1 MDRAFLVLSAIFA
14 FVAVAA
20 GAFGSHA
27 LRGKLTE
34 ERLNTFETAVRY
46 QLWHALA
53 LFAVVFVDTL
63 GPLRR
68 VGRTGYVFITRLI
81 AFRPFTLPG
90 ALAGWLFVA
99 GVLLFSG
106 SLYALALTGARRWG
120 AVTPFGGVCLLAGW
134 ASLAW
139 AILVH

>member
-1 MDRAFLVLSAIFA
+1 MDRAFLVLGAMFA

-27 LRGKLTE
+27 LRAKLKS
-34 ERLNTFETAVRY
+34 ERLVTFETAVRY

-53 LFAVVFVDTL
+53 LFAVAFVDTL
-63 GPLRR
+63 GPLRQ
-68 VGRTGYVFITRLI
+68 GRTLTLV

-99 GVLLFSG
+99 GILLFSG
-106 SLYALALTGARRWG
+106 SLYALALSGVRWLGAI
-120 AVTPFGGVCLLAGW
+120 TPLGGVAFLVGWVCLALAARQG
-134 ASLAW
+134 
-139 AILVH
+139 